1 MRTYLLYLQES
12 YQEFFTSMSMNLSKV
27 ETWVI
32 QADGGKDQVIKDF
45 DGKSAIHWHHFSD
58 FYQGRKN
65 MKVLWLCEDLAEL
78 QFADFFFFFA
88 AI

>member
-45 DGKSAIHWHHFSD
+45 DGKSAIH
-58 FYQGRKN
+58 
-65 MKVLWLCEDLAEL
+65 
-78 QFADFFFFFA
+78 
-88 AI
+88 